1 MIPISTWQPSPAY
14 QGPGQAK
21 SHAQPEKAA
30 PGPQET
36 FVASPPAPV
45 KSLLPTLIILDSHS
59 APPSLAVPGLFAV
72 VEHAAT
78 QEVAHGDMVSATA
91 RAQGFSGRLLEFNTS
106 AQVFMQHYP
115 AMEKVEQL
123 WDKAASPQDLREALY
138 LEALNRRCLTLDYI
152 SHDLEDYNKSGVKN
166 CALNVSMGTSLASSV
181 QNMLEGRM
189 GPDAKFMGQGYQ
201 SSRFCQAFGLDV
213 ERFRSP
219 DPAIA
224 GAETSKL
231 IAHAMALVES
241 TSQAPELL
249 ACKSRYDKAVTGFEQ
264 NQNSLVVG
272 ASNEGDFKDYLA
284 LRTQGQTPPPIPAG
298 YAANDLAHPLA
309 TVVGATTG
317 SGPQEKVADYSS
329 DYAGVN
335 FYALGET
342 PDAQEG
348 TSFAAPRV
356 AALMAQLRVEHPG
369 ASSAQLRNI
378 LSSSLGKQLPDYQ
391 GHQPA
396 PVLDLLAA
404 QEYLIAKSH

>member
-1 MIPISTWQPSPAY
+1 M
-14 QGPGQAK
+14 
-21 SHAQPEKAA
+21 
-30 PGPQET
+30 
-36 FVASPPAPV
+36 
-45 KSLLPTLIILDSHS
+45 LPTLLILDSHS
-59 APPSLAVPGLFAV
+59 APPSLSVPGPFAV
-72 VEHAAT
+72 IEHAAT

-106 AQVFMQHYP
+106 PKVFQQHYP
-115 AMEKVEQL
+115 TMEKVGEL
-123 WDKAASPQDLREALY
+123 WDKAASPQDLRQALY
-138 LEALNRRCLTLDYI
+138 LDALSHRLLTMDYI
-152 SHDLEDYNKSGVKN
+152 SHDLEDFTQNGVKN
-166 CALNVSMGTSLASSV
+166 CVLNVSLGSSLAGTV
-181 QNMLEGRM
+181 QTLLESRM
-189 GPDAKFMGQGYQ
+189 GPKAKFMGQGYQ

-231 IAHAMALVES
+231 IAHVMALVES
-241 TSQAPELL
+241 TSQAPEFV
-249 ACKSRYDKAVTGFEQ
+249 ASQSRYDQAVTGFEH
-264 NQNSLVVG
+264 NQNSLIVS
-272 ASNEGDFKDYLA
+272 ASNEGEFKDYLA
-284 LRTQGQTPPPIPAG
+284 MRTQGQTPPQIPAG

-317 SGPQEKVADYSS
+317 SGAQERVADYSS

-356 AALMAQLRVEHPG
+356 AAIMAQLRVEHPQ
-369 ASSAQLRNI
+369 ASSAQLRDI
-378 LSSSLGKQLPDYQ
+378 LSGSLGKQLADYQ

-396 PVLDLLAA
+396 PVLDLQAA